1 MRTVRVAK
9 RRLVTNP
16 KKKGKVRSTSTHSRK
31 TQSSGETL
39 FRRMATKPGRSKT
52 EIWNIE

>member
-52 EIWNIE
+52 EIWNID